1 MPAKTIKLEEP
12 VYNRLDQF
20 RGKRE
25 TFSQAVER
33 LLTLLDRVGEL
44 RSVLEG
50 QIEYAEFKRKQ
61 LEKQA
66 AAVGQRDSK
75 ALPDLPAL

>member
-1 MPAKTIKLEEP
+1 MKRKMISLSEAT
-12 VYNRLDQF
+12 YNRLDRF

-25 TFSQAVER
+25 SFDQAVER

-44 RSVLEG
+44 RTVLEG

-75 ALPDLPAL
+75 ALPDVPAH

>member
-1 MPAKTIKLEEP
+1 MVTTTTERMTVKLDRP
-12 VYNRLDQF
+12 VYDRLDAF

-44 RSVLEG
+44 RAVLEG

-66 AAVGQRDSK
+66 AAVGQRDS
-75 ALPDLPAL
+75 

>member
-1 MPAKTIKLEEP
+1 MPAKTVKLEEP

-66 AAVGQRDSK
+66 AAVGAK
-75 ALPDLPAL
+75 E

>member
-1 MPAKTIKLEEP
+1 MTLESGKPKTIKLEEP
-12 VYNRLDQF
+12 VYHRLDQF

-66 AAVGQRDSK
+66 AAVGQRDS
-75 ALPDLPAL
+75 